1 MKNAVY
7 TAHARVTGGRD
18 NGRGR
23 TPGGE
28 VDLPLRLPTELG
40 GRGDGANPEQLFA
53 IGYAAC
59 FEAAMTVAAQRAGIQ
74 IAQVADVAIDAT
86 VMLIA
91 SDDRTFKLGAEL
103 DVDLPSVPDP
113 EIAAELVRATHR
125 ICPYSNATR
134 GNIEV
139 AIRVNGVALNSKAD
153 LARAA

>member
-1 MKNAVY
+1 
-7 TAHARVTGGRD
+7 
-18 NGRGR
+18 
-23 TPGGE
+23 
-28 VDLPLRLPTELG
+28 
-40 GRGDGANPEQLFA
+40 LFA

-59 FEAAMTVAAQRAGIQ
+59 FEAAMTVAAQRAGIPV
-74 IAQVADVAIDAT
+74 AQVADVAIDAT

-113 EIAAELVRATHR
+113 AIAAELVRATHR

-134 GNIEV
+134 SNIEV